1 MISRLH
7 GMLVDRRENTVLLET
22 NGVTYEVLIPVSI
35 LRTLD
40 HHLEA
45 DGRIRLVT
53 YHYHHVEPSRAVP
66 ILIGFINEIE
76 REFFER
82 FITVSG
88 IGPKA
93 AVRALKAPIPLIAR
107 AIDDGNLEVLRSLPG
122 IGPQRAKEIIA
133 KLQGKVGKFAL
144 MPEQDGTEQVSGQRV
159 PGAAAE
165 ALEVLLQLQY
175 KRPEAQ
181 GMIKNALSRNSGL
194 ASAEE
199 ILNEVYKQRAKS
211 NDNPKGV
218 RPHVGGTG
226 SAAHAEGDR

>member
-1 MISRLH
+1 MY
-7 GMLVDRRENTVLLET
+7 GTLVDRRENTVLLE
-22 NGVTYEVLIPVSI
+22 I
-35 LRTLD
+35 
-40 HHLEA
+40 
-45 DGRIRLVT
+45 
-53 YHYHHVEPSRAVP
+53 HVEPSRALP
-66 ILIGFINEIE
+66 ILVGFINEIE

-107 AIDDGNLEVLRSLPG
+107 AIDAGNLDVLRSLPG

-144 MPEQDGTEQVSGQRV
+144 MPEENGVVQTSDARV
-159 PGAAAE
+159 PDAAAE

-181 GMIKNALSRNSGL
+181 AMIKNALSRNSGL
-194 ASAEE
+194 VSAEE
-199 ILNEVYKQRAKS
+199 ILNEVYKQRDKS
-211 NDNPKGV
+211 G
-218 RPHVGGTG
+218 
-226 SAAHAEGDR
+226 E

>member
-7 GMLVDRRENTVLLET
+7 GMLVDRRENAVLLET

-35 LRTLD
+35 LRRLD
-40 HHLEA
+40 QHMDA

-66 ILIGFINEIE
+66 ILVGFINEIE

-107 AIDDGNLEVLRSLPG
+107 AIDDGNLDVLRSLPG

-144 MPEQDGTEQVSGQRV
+144 MPDGDGMGQASGAGL
-159 PGAAAE
+159 PDAAAE

-181 GMIKNALSRNSGL
+181 GMIKSAMSRKPGLS
-194 ASAEE
+194 SAEE
-199 ILNEVYKQRAKS
+199 ILNEVYKQRAK
-211 NDNPKGV
+211 
-218 RPHVGGTG
+218 
-226 SAAHAEGDR
+226 EQ

>member
-1 MISRLH
+1 MISRLY
-7 GMLVDRRENTVLLET
+7 GTLVDRRENTILLET
-22 NGVTYEVLIPVSI
+22 GGVTYEVLIPVSI
-35 LRTLD
+35 LQTLD
-40 HHLEA
+40 RHLEA

-93 AVRALKAPIPLIAR
+93 AVRALKQPIPLIAR

-144 MPEQDGTEQVSGQRV
+144 MPDADGTVQ
-159 PGAAAE
+159 AAGLRAPDATAE
-165 ALEVLLQLQY
+165 ALEVLIQLQY

-181 GMIKNALSRNSGL
+181 VMIKSAMGRNPGLS
-194 ASAEE
+194 SAEE
-199 ILNEVYKQRAKS
+199 ILNEVYKQRAK
-211 NDNPKGV
+211 NG
-218 RPHVGGTG
+218 
-226 SAAHAEGDR
+226 E

>member
-1 MISRLH
+1 MISRLY
-7 GMLVDRRENTVLLET
+7 GTLVDRRENAVLLET
-22 NGVTYEVLIPVSI
+22 NGITYEVFIPVSI
-35 LRTLD
+35 LRTLER
-40 HHLEA
+40 HMEP

-93 AVRALKAPIPLIAR
+93 AVRALKQPIPLIAR

-144 MPEQDGTEQVSGQRV
+144 MPDADGTVQ
-159 PGAAAE
+159 AAGLRAPDATAE
-165 ALEVLLQLQY
+165 ALEVLIQLQY

-181 GMIKNALSRNSGL
+181 VMIKSAMGRNPGLS
-194 ASAEE
+194 SAEE
-199 ILNEVYKQRAKS
+199 ILNEVYKQRAK
-211 NDNPKGV
+211 NG
-218 RPHVGGTG
+218 
-226 SAAHAEGDR
+226 E

>member
-1 MISRLH
+1 MISRLC
-7 GMLVDRRENTVLLET
+7 GTLVERRETTVLLEA
-22 NGVTYEVLIPVSI
+22 NGVTYELLVPVSI

-40 HHLEA
+40 HHIQP

-93 AVRALKAPIPLIAR
+93 AVRALKQPIPLIAR
-107 AIDDGNLEVLRSLPG
+107 AIDDGNLEMLRSLPG
-122 IGPQRAKEIIA
+122 IGPQRAKEIVA

-144 MPEQDGTEQVSGQRV
+144 MPEENGVAAQASGARE
-159 PGAAAE
+159 PDAAAE

-181 GMIKNALSRNSGL
+181 AMIKNAMSRSSGL
-194 ASAEE
+194 SSAEE
-199 ILNEVYKQRAKS
+199 ILNEVYKQRAK
-211 NDNPKGV
+211 
-218 RPHVGGTG
+218 
-226 SAAHAEGDR
+226 EQ

>member
-1 MISRLH
+1 M
-7 GMLVDRRENTVLLET
+7 E
-22 NGVTYEVLIPVSI
+22 P
-35 LRTLD
+35 
-40 HHLEA
+40 
-45 DGRIRLVT
+45 DGRIRLIT

-66 ILIGFINEIE
+66 ILVGFINEIE

-93 AVRALKAPIPLIAR
+93 AVRALKQPIPLIAR
-107 AIDDGNLEVLRSLPG
+107 AIDDGNLDVLRSLPG

-144 MPEQDGTEQVSGQRV
+144 MPEENGTAKTSAA
-159 PGAAAE
+159 PLPDAAAE

-181 GMIKNALSRNSGL
+181 AMIKNALGRNAGL
-194 ASAEE
+194 SSAEE

-211 NDNPKGV
+211 
-218 RPHVGGTG
+218 R
-226 SAAHAEGDR
+226 E

>member
-1 MISRLH
+1 
-7 GMLVDRRENTVLLET
+7 MLVGRRENTVLLET
-22 NGVTYEVLIPVSI
+22 NGVTYEVMIPVSI
-35 LRTLD
+35 LQTLD
-40 HHLEA
+40 RHLEA

-66 ILIGFINEIE
+66 ILVGFINEIE
-76 REFFER
+76 RDFFER

-144 MPEQDGTEQVSGQRV
+144 MPDGDGAAQASGGAAL
-159 PGAAAE
+159 PDAAAE

-181 GMIKNALSRNSGL
+181 GMIKNALNRSPGL

-199 ILNEVYKQRAKS
+199 ILNEVYKQRAK
-211 NDNPKGV
+211 NG
-218 RPHVGGTG
+218 
-226 SAAHAEGDR
+226 E